1 MSFLDWGKDSDVWK
15 CVDIPKKIK
24 MKIEDYIIHLYH
36 LNIYLKKSKTA
47 FHKGTCI
54 SMFIVRY
61 SNQGMQLY

>member
-1 MSFLDWGKDSDVWK
+1 
-15 CVDIPKKIK
+15 

-36 LNIYLKKSKTA
+36 LNIYLEKSKTA
-47 FHKGTCI
+47 FHKDTCV